1 MHTRFG
7 FLCLKATVLAICL
20 AVAPAA
26 AQSGDVRQLMS
37 RLDRIERDLVIIQRQ
52 LYRGDAPTAPG
63 AAAAQPAA
71 AGSGGAIAPT
81 MAARLELR
89 LSELEGMIQQLTGQ
103 LERNGFTLQGLG
115 ETVEKLSG
123 DVEFRF
129 QRLEGGGGAM
139 AAAEPAAGDVTAQP
153 PAAMAAA
160 TAMIVPAPQPAI
172 AAMPASVVVPALP
185 EGTPEEQYKHAFS
198 LLRQADYAEAER
210 ALTAFLEA
218 HPEHPR
224 AANAHYWLGETYY
237 ARKDFTQAAVA
248 FAKGYQ
254 RFPDGAK
261 AQDNLLKLALS
272 LGSLGKQPEACA
284 SLAQLATQ
292 FPDASPTI
300 RRRAGVESERLG
312 CR

>member
-7 FLCLKATVLAICL
+7 FLCLTATVLATL
-20 AVAPAA
+20 LTTVPAS
-26 AQSGDVRQLMS
+26 AQSGDVRQLMN

-52 LYRGDAPTAPG
+52 IYRGDAPAAPADGAPG
-63 AAAAQPAA
+63 PL
-71 AGSGGAIAPT
+71 APT

-89 LSELEGMIQQLTGQ
+89 LNDLEGMLRQLTGH
-103 LERNGFTLQGLG
+103 LERNGFTLERLG
-115 ETVEKLSG
+115 AEVTKLSD

-129 QRLEGGGGAM
+129 QRLEGGGVAM
-139 AAAEPAAGDVTAQP
+139 AAGEPAAG
-153 PAAMAAA
+153 AAEWAPRPVADEGE
-160 TAMIVPAPQPAI
+160 TAMIVPALQPTT
-172 AAMPASVVVPALP
+172 AATPASVVVPALP

-218 HPEHPR
+218 HPDHPR

-237 ARKDFTQAAVA
+237 ARKDFAQAAVA
-248 FAKGYQ
+248 FARGYQ
-254 RFPDGAK
+254 NFPDGAK

-284 SLAQLATQ
+284 SLAQLAVQ

-300 RRRAGVESERLG
+300 NRRAAAESERLG
-312 CR
+312 C